1 MKDKNIIFI
10 LKFIKTAVVFHG
22 GFVVA
27 DEVRNRASKSADAT
41 KSTNELIEAT
51 LEAAESIRQITAE
64 IEQISGINAY

>member
-1 MKDKNIIFI
+1 M
-10 LKFIKTAVVFHG
+10 VFHG

-27 DEVRNRASKSADAT
+27 DEVRNRASKSADAA

-51 LEAAESIRQITAE
+51 FEAAESIRQITAE

>member
-1 MKDKNIIFI
+1 M
-10 LKFIKTAVVFHG
+10 KFIKTAVVFHG

-27 DEVRNRASKSADAT
+27 DEVRNRASKSADAA

-51 LEAAESIRQITAE
+51 FEAAESIRQITAE